1 MARNTI
7 GQTFFVAFLLCVVCS
22 VLVSA
27 AAVVLKPA
35 QVANKLLDKK
45 RNILAAAGL
54 VDETQSIDER
64 FTQIE
69 TRIVDLQT
77 GDYASDVD
85 PASYDFKI
93 AARDAQLGVAIPA
106 DADQAGI
113 GRRAR
118 NMPVYLLRKA
128 GRVDKVILPIYGKGL
143 WSTMYGFLALDRGD
157 LTTIRS
163 LVYYEHGETPGLGGE
178 VENPRWQSLW
188 DGKRAF
194 DAEGKVRITVIKGQ
208 VDPSRPRAQYEVD
221 GLSGAT
227 LTARGVHDMLQY
239 WLSAD
244 GYGPYLGRLKSHGAL
259 GLRRG
264 RSATPKVDRVG

>member
-143 WSTMYGFLALDRGD
+143 WSTLYGFVALDRGD

-163 LVYYEHGETPGLGGE
+163 LLFYEHGETPGLGGE
-178 VENPRWQSLW
+178 VDNPSWKALWQ
-188 DGKRAF
+188 GKRAF
-194 DAEGKVRITVIKGQ
+194 DDNGAVRIQILRGA
-208 VDPSRPRAQYEVD
+208 VDPTAADAEYSVD
-221 GLSGAT
+221 GISGAT
-227 LTARGVHDMLQY
+227 ITARGVHNMLQY
-239 WLSAD
+239 WLGSG
-244 GYGPYLGRLKSHGAL
+244 GYKTYLGRL
-259 GLRRG
+259 
-264 RSATPKVDRVG
+264 RSQTQGEA